1 MTSAYEKL
9 HSTLDVKRSAVLPCC
24 MVARA
29 PSVKCR

>member
-9 HSTLDVKRSAVLPCC
+9 RSTLDVKRSAASPCC
-24 MVARA
+24 TVAKA